1 MSSVS
6 STTGHLRRTTS
17 ARTHKSAQRG
27 LLTGRARD
35 HDFSSLL
42 LSPWCTTKSCWH
54 DSWAA
59 TSRRSARSCSV
70 TTHSSYE
77 WRHYVNSDASAQD
90 VAQDSWI
97 AVLRGAERFEGRS
110 TFKTWLLRI
119 TVNLAKKT
127 GTREHRVVN
136 VDPVNPVSRTRFD
149 SVGMWNEAPQPFTEL
164 VEGRLARADVVD
176 AVHRAIRELPE
187 LQQAVVTLRDVEGL
201 STSDVA
207 ELLELSDANVRVLLH
222 RGRARIREVL
232 EMTMNRGQPW
242 H

>member
-1 MSSVS
+1 M
-6 STTGHLRRTTS
+6 G
-17 ARTHKSAQRG
+17 THKSAKRG
-27 LLTGRARD
+27 LLNDTTRD
-35 HDFSSLL
+35 HNFSSSTIVALVHDEELL
-42 LSPWCTTKSCWH
+42 ARFL
-54 DSWAA
+54 DGD
-59 TSRRSARSCSV
+59 RSAFRAIMQRYHALV
-70 TTHSSYE
+70 VRVA
-77 WRHYVNSDASAQD
+77 RHYVNSDASAQD
-90 VAQDSWI
+90 VAQDTWI

-136 VDPVNPVSRTRFD
+136 VDPVDPVSRTRFD

>member
-1 MSSVS
+1 MDDEELLARFL
-6 STTGHLRRTTS
+6 GGDQS
-17 ARTHKSAQRG
+17 AFRAIVQRYHA
-27 LLTGRARD
+27 LVVRVA
-35 HDFSSLL
+35 
-42 LSPWCTTKSCWH
+42 
-54 DSWAA
+54 
-59 TSRRSARSCSV
+59 
-70 TTHSSYE
+70 
-77 WRHYVNSDASAQD
+77 RHYVNSDASAQD
-90 VAQDSWI
+90 VAQDTWI

-119 TVNLAKKT
+119 TVNLARKT

-176 AVHRAIRELPE
+176 AVHRAMRELPE
-187 LQQAVVTLRDVEGL
+187 LQHAVVTLRDVEGL
-201 STSDVA
+201 STSEVA

-222 RGRARIREVL
+222 RGRARIRGVL
-232 EMTMNRGQPW
+232 EMTMNRGRPW

>member
-1 MSSVS
+1 MDDEELLARFL
-6 STTGHLRRTTS
+6 GGDQS
-17 ARTHKSAQRG
+17 AFRAIVQRYHA
-27 LLTGRARD
+27 LVVRVA
-35 HDFSSLL
+35 
-42 LSPWCTTKSCWH
+42 
-54 DSWAA
+54 
-59 TSRRSARSCSV
+59 
-70 TTHSSYE
+70 
-77 WRHYVNSDASAQD
+77 RHYVNSDASAQD
-90 VAQDSWI
+90 VAQDTWI

-119 TVNLAKKT
+119 TVNLARKT

-176 AVHRAIRELPE
+176 AVHRAMRELPE
-187 LQQAVVTLRDVEGL
+187 LQHAVATLRDVEGL
-201 STSDVA
+201 STSEVA

>member
-1 MSSVS
+1 MDDEELLARFL
-6 STTGHLRRTTS
+6 GGDQS
-17 ARTHKSAQRG
+17 AFRAIVQRYHA
-27 LLTGRARD
+27 LVVRVA
-35 HDFSSLL
+35 
-42 LSPWCTTKSCWH
+42 
-54 DSWAA
+54 
-59 TSRRSARSCSV
+59 
-70 TTHSSYE
+70 
-77 WRHYVNSDASAQD
+77 RHYVNSDASAQD
-90 VAQDSWI
+90 VAQDTWI

-119 TVNLAKKT
+119 TVNLARKT

-136 VDPVNPVSRTRFD
+136 VDPVDPVSRTRFD

-176 AVHRAIRELPE
+176 AVHRAMRELPE
-187 LQQAVVTLRDVEGL
+187 LQHAVVTLRDVEGL
-201 STSDVA
+201 STSEVA

-222 RGRARIREVL
+222 RGRARIRGVL

>member
-1 MSSVS
+1 MHDEELLARFL
-6 STTGHLRRTTS
+6 GGDQS
-17 ARTHKSAQRG
+17 AFRAIVQRYHA
-27 LLTGRARD
+27 LVVRVA
-35 HDFSSLL
+35 
-42 LSPWCTTKSCWH
+42 
-54 DSWAA
+54 
-59 TSRRSARSCSV
+59 
-70 TTHSSYE
+70 
-77 WRHYVNSDASAQD
+77 RHYVNSDASAQD
-90 VAQDSWI
+90 VAQDTWI